1 MLFSSAIF
9 LFFFLPI
16 LLLGYFIA
24 PKKLKNIVLLIAS
37 LAFYS
42 FGEKELVLLILASV
56 LIDYSSGQIIERGLR
71 KVGLYFSIISNLG
84 ILFYFKY
91 IGFVYENYYTFLDLF
106 HLENEVYRTIPEVAL
121 PLGISFFTFQTMSYT
136 IDVYRGNVKASRN
149 IIDFATYVTMFPQLV
164 AGPIV
169 RYKDIYKQL
178 QKRTVT
184 RVKFAEGVERFIIG
198 LAKKMIIANNVAY
211 IADGA
216 FSIPSDQLSTSFAW
230 VGIIAYSFQI
240 YFDFSGY
247 SDMAI
252 GLGKMFG
259 FDFLE
264 NFNYPYTSKSIR
276 EFWRRWHISLSTWF
290 RDYVYI
296 PLGGNRKGALRT
308 YLNLTLVFFITGLWH
323 GASWN
328 FIVWGFLH
336 GLFIVLERLG
346 FGNVLQKLKFG
357 ISHIYTILVVLITW
371 VFFRAENI
379 EKAFGYLESM
389 FTFSIDNGLLS
400 YYLRKENILA
410 IVFAII
416 FSMNIYGMLKNR
428 FLNKKIYFYSKHIV
442 LVVLFLISIMYLA
455 VDSYNPFIYFKF

>member
-56 LIDYSSGQIIERGLR
+56 LIDYSSGQIIERGWR

-198 LAKKMIIANNVAY
+198 LAKK
-211 IADGA
+211 
-216 FSIPSDQLSTSFAW
+216 
-230 VGIIAYSFQI
+230 
-240 YFDFSGY
+240 
-247 SDMAI
+247 
-252 GLGKMFG
+252 
-259 FDFLE
+259 
-264 NFNYPYTSKSIR
+264 
-276 EFWRRWHISLSTWF
+276 
-290 RDYVYI
+290 
-296 PLGGNRKGALRT
+296 
-308 YLNLTLVFFITGLWH
+308 
-323 GASWN
+323 
-328 FIVWGFLH
+328 
-336 GLFIVLERLG
+336 
-346 FGNVLQKLKFG
+346 
-357 ISHIYTILVVLITW
+357 
-371 VFFRAENI
+371 
-379 EKAFGYLESM
+379 
-389 FTFSIDNGLLS
+389 
-400 YYLRKENILA
+400 
-410 IVFAII
+410 
-416 FSMNIYGMLKNR
+416 
-428 FLNKKIYFYSKHIV
+428 
-442 LVVLFLISIMYLA
+442 
-455 VDSYNPFIYFKF
+455 

>member
-9 LFFFLPI
+9 LFFFLP
-16 LLLGYFIA
+16 LLLSVYFLA
-24 PKKLKNIVLLIAS
+24 PKKTKNLVLLIAS
-37 LAFYS
+37 LAFYT

-56 LIDYSSGQIIERGLR
+56 LIDYSAGRIIEGGWR
-71 KVGLYFSIISNLG
+71 KAGLYFSIISNLG

-91 IGFVYENYYTFLDLF
+91 SSFVYENYYSFLEFFELNTDGINTL
-106 HLENEVYRTIPEVAL
+106 PEVIL

-136 IDVYRGNVKASRN
+136 IDVYRGNVKASKN

-178 QKRTVT
+178 QKRTIT
-184 RVKFAEGVERFIIG
+184 RSMFAEGLERFIIG

-216 FSIPSDQLSTSFAW
+216 FGVPTDQLSTSFAW

-252 GLGKMFG
+252 GLGKMLG

-296 PLGGNRKGALRT
+296 PLGGNRKSVLRT
-308 YLNLTLVFFITGLWH
+308 YMNLFLVFFVTGLWH

-328 FIVWGFLH
+328 FIVWGLLH
-336 GLFIVLERLG
+336 GLFIVFEKIG
-346 FGNVLQKLKFG
+346 FEKVLNKLKFG
-357 ISHIYTILVVLITW
+357 LSNIYTVLIIIITW
-371 VFFRAENI
+371 VFFRAESLERAI
-379 EKAFGYLESM
+379 GYLEAM
-389 FTFSIDNGLLS
+389 FIFSNDNGLML
-400 YYLRKENILA
+400 YFLRKESVLA
-410 IVFAII
+410 ILFAII
-416 FSMNIYGMLKNR
+416 FSMNIYG
-428 FLNKKIYFYSKHIV
+428 FLRDKFSHRKAYYYSKFIV
-442 LVVLFLISIMYLA
+442 LITLFLISIMYLA